1 MSTILFFATFR
12 VIGYI
17 DLTIVEMLKINI
29 MIIINK
35 FIYYAI
41 LNYLEQ
47 KLFQSIHE
55 TESNG
60 DLTMLN

>member
-1 MSTILFFATFR
+1 MSK
-12 VIGYI
+12 VI
-17 DLTIVEMLKINI
+17 VKMLKINI
-29 MIIINK
+29 MIITNR

-47 KLFQSIHE
+47 KLIRSIHE